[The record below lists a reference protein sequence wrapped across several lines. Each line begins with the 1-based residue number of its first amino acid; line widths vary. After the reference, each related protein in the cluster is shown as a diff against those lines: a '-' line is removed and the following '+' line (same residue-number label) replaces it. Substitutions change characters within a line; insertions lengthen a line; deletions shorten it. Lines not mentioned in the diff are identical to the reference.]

1 MKKNEAAGSK
11 LESERGRE
19 SLETHHTH
27 PGQAEGEDD
36 CRVGSA
42 SAEAGKRQ
50 GRAERS
56 GAGDEENDLN
66 RTLAL
71 QNMASCHV

>member
-1 MKKNEAAGSK
+1 MCVKKNEVAGSK

-27 PGQAEGEDD
+27 PSRRELRRLRGEED

-42 SAEAGKRQ
+42 SAEARKRQ
-50 GRAERS
+50 GGAERS
-56 GAGDEENDLN
+56 GAE
-66 RTLAL
+66 R
-71 QNMASCHV
+71 SR